1 MTVTRL
7 TGGLTP
13 ADGSDPRTFPA
24 IWDGFATDLEAGDY
38 SRVPTG
44 GSAGQVLVKDSA
56 TDYDA
61 VWGFPSAPGVN
72 KGFWRPFGVRGSGA
86 GAQSTNNALQAFQIY
101 FREPV
106 TVNGFAVQ
114 IGSSGTGSAGAVLRI
129 GLWDCLPSGLPGNL
143 VYDAGTV
150 DATQPA
156 GTVLA
161 ITGFTLNLPAGFYW
175 LGSVVQG
182 SPATRPFFVG
192 LDNPLFY
199 QMYSSQSGDTP
210 TSTVFDSNRAVTQT
224 GVTGAF
230 GATFTATPGNGG
242 AGPSI
247 AVRLAS

>member
-13 ADGSDPRTFPA
+13 ADGADPRTFPA

-44 GSAGQVLVKDSA
+44 GSAGQVLVKDSGA
-56 TDYDA
+56 DYDA
-61 VWGFPSAPGVN
+61 SWAFPSAPGLN
-72 KGFWRPFGVRGSGA
+72 KGFWRAFGLRGAVA
-86 GAQSTNNALQAFQIY
+86 GAQPANNTLSTYQVF

-106 TVNGFAVQ
+106 TVNGFAVM
-114 IGSSGTGSAGAVLRI
+114 IGTSGTGSAGAVLRI
-129 GLWDCLPSGLPGNL
+129 GLWDCLSSGLPGNL

-150 DATQPA
+150 DATNPT

-161 ITGFTLNLPAGFYW
+161 ITGFTLNLAPGFYW
-175 LGSVVQG
+175 LGSVLQG
-182 SPATRPFFVG
+182 TPATRTFFVG

-199 QMYSSQSGDTP
+199 QMFNNQTGDTP
-210 TSTVFDSNRAVTQT
+210 SSGILDSNRGALQT

-230 GATFTATPGNGG
+230 GATFTATPGSGG